1 MRKHFPV
8 SHTIKRAA
16 ALLLAAALLT
26 SGAAC
31 KKRDP
36 TAATRPADVSASAA
50 AAAKTT
56 EAETSAKEKAAEKIT
71 QELTKPA
78 EAGKTEETAAAVSE
92 EEKKKVQE
100 EFDEFCDRIFA
111 ESLET
116 NLLTTH
122 FLLEHPET
130 YGIDISEPAYPDVSP
145 TTKEEDIE
153 ELEPDLGI
161 PPAKTGSLIPWAE
174 EGVLLLNNV
183 LTVYGGEANSHKGWG
198 WEEFTARLLLA
209 LQGQP
214 RPIAFLLWGKGA
226 QTKGQAARIMDSPYP
241 RLIIETAHP
250 SPLSA
255 RRGFFGSKPFSR
267 VNQFLEEHGETPICW
282 AVER

>member
-1 MRKHFPV
+1 MADWRTELGRWGDIAAPFL
-8 SHTIKRAA
+8 TEDWCRA
-16 ALLLAAALLT
+16 LT
-26 SGAAC
+26 
-31 KKRDP
+31 
-36 TAATRPADVSASAA
+36 
-50 AAAKTT
+50 
-56 EAETSAKEKAAEKIT
+56 
-71 QELTKPA
+71 
-78 EAGKTEETAAAVSE
+78 
-92 EEKKKVQE
+92 
-100 EFDEFCDRIFA
+100 DRIEAAYEGDKPVYPPRSDLFTA
-111 ESLET
+111 LR
-116 NLLTTH
+116 LT
-122 FLLEHPET
+122 
-130 YGIDISEPAYPDVSP
+130 
-145 TTKEEDIE
+145 
-153 ELEPDLGI
+153 
-161 PPAKTGSLIPWAE
+161 PP
-174 EGVLLLNNV
+174 EGVRCVILGQDPYPGKGQAHGLALLLNNV

-214 RPIAFLLWGKGA
+214 RPIAFLLWGRGA

>member
-1 MRKHFPV
+1 MADWRTELGSWGDIAAPFLTEDWCRALSDRVEAAYEGDKPV
-8 SHTIKRAA
+8 YPPRSDLFT
-16 ALLLAAALLT
+16 ALRLTPPEGVRCVILGQDPYPGKGQAHGLAF
-26 SGAAC
+26 SV
-31 KKRDP
+31 
-36 TAATRPADVSASAA
+36 RPGV
-50 AAAKTT
+50 
-56 EAETSAKEKAAEKIT
+56 
-71 QELTKPA
+71 
-78 EAGKTEETAAAVSE
+78 AVP
-92 EEKKKVQE
+92 
-100 EFDEFCDRIFA
+100 R
-111 ESLET
+111 SL
-116 NLLTTH
+116 NNI
-122 FLLEHPET
+122 
-130 YGIDISEPAYPDVSP
+130 Y
-145 TTKEEDIE
+145 K

-267 VNQFLEEHGETPICW
+267 VNQFLEEHGETPVCW